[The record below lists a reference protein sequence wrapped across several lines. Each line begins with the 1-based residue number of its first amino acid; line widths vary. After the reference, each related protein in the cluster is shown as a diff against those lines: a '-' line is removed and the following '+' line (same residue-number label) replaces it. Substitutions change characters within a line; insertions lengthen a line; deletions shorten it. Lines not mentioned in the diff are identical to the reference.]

1 MKKWGERRGSNP
13 RIMESQSIALPLG
26 DARHLYTYY
35 TIKYLKRAIKNEL
48 PRIGFE
54 PTHDNLEG

>member
-26 DARHLYTYY
+26 DARHFYYLYY
-35 TIKYLKRAIKNEL
+35 TINIRNSLEHFKKFYFFCDFVKYY
-48 PRIGFE
+48 
-54 PTHDNLEG
+54 